1 MSVHPKLMI
10 VAGIAIA
17 GLGLIGAGA
26 GATFTAQVSATTE
39 IRTGGIGLSL
49 NDKTGSDVSLD
60 VDGKDIG
67 SHFAPI
73 TKDLRLKN
81 TGTLDMASTFL
92 NLSATGCRGGEGA
105 PLAEALQVTFTDETN
120 GKHKQIYSGSLCSL
134 SRSVSEQDA
143 SSENEQGFLTP
154 PAHPNV
160 GSQLPD
166 LLRAGQSIPYRIVIQ
181 PRDAEQG
188 LPTAAQ
194 FTKATISIVFTGFD
208 Y

>member
-49 NDKTGSDVSLD
+49 NDKTGSDVSLE
-60 VDGKDIG
+60 VDGTNVG

-73 TKDLRLKN
+73 TNDLRLKN
-81 TGTLDMASTFL
+81 TGTLDMASTYL
-92 NLSATGCRGGEGA
+92 NLTATGCKGGEGA
-105 PLAEALQVTFTDETN
+105 PLAEALQVTFTDVTHN
-120 GKHKQIYSGSLCSL
+120 KLVYSGSLCSP
-134 SRSVSEQDA
+134 SRSVSGQDA
-143 SSENEQGFLTP
+143 SSNNEQSSLTP
-154 PAHPNV
+154 PAHANV
-160 GSQLPD
+160 GSQLPYS
-166 LLRAGQSIPYRIVIQ
+166 LGAGKSILYRIVIQ

-188 LPTAAQ
+188 LTTAAQ
-194 FTKATISIVFTGFD
+194 CTKATVSIVFTGFD